1 LEESSR
7 VVRRVQQLL
16 MEHQLQ
22 IIILLQ
28 QLVQVRQIQQVIQQQ
43 IRHLQVPLA
52 QQQQEKI
59 KETLATN
66 KEELSI
72 PFSLRTVSMTVFR
85 IRAEVAGI
93 IAL

>member
-1 LEESSR
+1 MEESSR

-43 IRHLQVPLA
+43 IRPLQEPLA
-52 QQQQEKI
+52 LQQQEEI

>member
-1 LEESSR
+1 
-7 VVRRVQQLL
+7 

-28 QLVQVRQIQQVIQQQ
+28 QLVQVLQIQQVIQQQ
-43 IRHLQVPLA
+43 IRPLQVPLA
-52 QQQQEKI
+52 LQQQEEI

>member
-1 LEESSR
+1 MEESSR